1 MSVTIPVLDGEKYL
15 HYAMERATGNQAR
28 AGIGDSLAV
37 SRIGLLGTDR
47 DRILDC
53 PMVPRRGTTN
63 EGVAG

>member
-37 SRIGLLGTDR
+37 SRIGLLGTGR
-47 DRILDC
+47 DRISNC
-53 PMVPRRGTTN
+53 AMAQRQRTTN
-63 EGVAG
+63 EGLAG